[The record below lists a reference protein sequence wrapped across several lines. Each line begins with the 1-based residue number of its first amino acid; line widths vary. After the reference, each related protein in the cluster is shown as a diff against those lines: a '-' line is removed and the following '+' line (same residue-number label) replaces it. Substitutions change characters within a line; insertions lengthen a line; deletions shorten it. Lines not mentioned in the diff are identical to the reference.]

1 MDDER
6 TQKALAAL
14 ERSARSQ
21 ATVMDDLLD
30 ISQIIRGK
38 LRLAIR
44 RTNLPDVLNEAVE
57 TVEPA
62 VRAKSIDLRMHVDAD
77 VSTIDGDA
85 DRLRQ
90 VFWNL
95 FSNAA
100 KFTPEGGRID
110 VRARRD
116 GDFVRVDVTDTG
128 CGIDPAFLPYVFDRF
143 RQENGSSK
151 RAHRGLGLGLA
162 IVREVVHLHG
172 GTVQARSEGPS
183 RGSPFIVRL
192 PALVRKRK
200 DDVPERS
207 ETAVR

>member
-1 MDDER
+1 
-6 TQKALAAL
+6 
-14 ERSARSQ
+14 
-21 ATVMDDLLD
+21 
-30 ISQIIRGK
+30 
-38 LRLAIR
+38 
-44 RTNLPDVLNEAVE
+44 
-57 TVEPA
+57 
-62 VRAKSIDLRMHVDAD
+62 MHVDAD

-183 RGSPFIVRL
+183 RGSTFMVRL
-192 PALVRKRK
+192 PALVRKRR